1 VFPQPAVESVGSD
14 RGNSGGFQR
23 FPLIE
28 RREYTGQPGGQ
39 HGLAGTRRT
48 DEQQVVRAGRGNFQ
62 GATRLL
68 LSVHIAQVGYRPA
81 CALGIRKLHAAD
93 LQGATDKLF
102 KFLTGWMGGPQLY
115 VDQYGHPMLRRRHM
129 PFAIGD
135 TERDQWLLCMNHAL
149 DDVVEDPEL
158 RQELSAAFAKVA
170 DHMRNREQ

>member
-1 VFPQPAVESVGSD
+1 MQIGTSSQTH
-14 RGNSGGFQR
+14 FQR
-23 FPLIE
+23 I
-28 RREYTGQPGGQ
+28 GG
-39 HGLAGTRRT
+39 
-48 DEQQVVRAGRGNFQ
+48 EEKVRALVIRFYHLMDELPE
-62 GATRLL
+62 A
-68 LSVHIAQVGYRPA
+68 Y
-81 CALGIRKLHAAD
+81 GIRKLHATD
-93 LQGATDKLF
+93 LQRATDKLF